1 MSPPTNAEAFLR
13 DNYRLAC
20 QAEVVDVDAEVEFA
34 VLRRQPRILTH
45 SVRRGVEPDP
55 LTTRRGD
62 DVFYLNERIGPYRGR
77 LYGLA
82 VDIGTTTVVMN
93 LVDLESGRCCT
104 PHLSRTRSGSA
115 AAT

>member
-1 MSPPTNAEAFLR
+1 M
-13 DNYRLAC
+13 
-20 QAEVVDVDAEVEFA
+20 
-34 VLRRQPRILTH
+34 H
-45 SVRRGVEPDP
+45 SVRREVEPDP

-62 DVFYLNERIGPYRGR
+62 DVFYLDEKIGAYRGR

-93 LVDLESGRCCT
+93 LVDLESGECFTR
-104 PHLSRTRSGSA
+104 HHSRIRSGSA